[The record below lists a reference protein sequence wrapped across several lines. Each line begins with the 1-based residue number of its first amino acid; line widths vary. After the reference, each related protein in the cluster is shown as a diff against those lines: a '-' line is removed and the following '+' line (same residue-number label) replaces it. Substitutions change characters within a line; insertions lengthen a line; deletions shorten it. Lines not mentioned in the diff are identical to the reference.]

1 MFSGIKRVKKMGAI
15 AFLMIVQLSIG
26 LTMINTSGKLFE
38 ESQTRKK
45 GIDDLFNV
53 ENSLMFRIVPSVGLE
68 KGNLFRVWLDGNKAE
83 SVFNEMKELGLISK
97 KLVYAPV
104 PNVLGI
110 DELIEKI
117 PNKYKNLSKIQ
128 KEDYT
133 SNILINKEFYKH
145 YDLKISS
152 GRNFKDSDFD
162 LDYKTTNIPILLGK
176 DFEGI
181 FELGKVFPWKDISN
195 VDEESSK
202 KSVEDTKLEEDTVNF
217 EVVGFLE
224 RNAIPTTTLPNQQ
237 FATSIIYSD
246 IIAIIPTVKDFIYFT
261 DGRGMAG
268 TGVILEYPKGT
279 DVKNLEETLQKKLR
293 AYDLKGDEISLGAKN
308 LITETYDRDV
318 KSSIA
323 LGVLL
328 LVLSMVGTSCIILG
342 QLNKRKREFG
352 IKIAM
357 GATLKDISRDIIIE
371 VLCIVIAASIISLF
385 LNLKV
390 GIGINILIL
399 NLCLVTVMTILISIF
414 PVREI
419 KKMNVVEL
427 VKEN

>member
-1 MFSGIKRVKKMGAI
+1 M
-15 AFLMIVQLSIG
+15 
-26 LTMINTSGKLFE
+26 
-38 ESQTRKK
+38 
-45 GIDDLFNV
+45 
-53 ENSLMFRIVPSVGLE
+53 
-68 KGNLFRVWLDGNKAE
+68 
-83 SVFNEMKELGLISK
+83 
-97 KLVYAPV
+97 